1 MPIEISSIDDRFFK
15 DIVIRLLVP
24 SGDRPSC
31 QSILHELQYINTDLY
46 PFIQQSMNS
55 VRNFKPTVQAQ
66 MKMKSN
72 PSSLRNSIAIDK
84 EENDFF
90 NYDNSIIPEFDNLG
104 TACPVDFCKLNLT
117 FDLSETGSDYLNE
130 EKDHVVISIVSRI
143 DCILKMK
150 ITRIRNLLSF
160 FQLLRR
166 WIW

>member
-1 MPIEISSIDDRFFK
+1 
-15 DIVIRLLVP
+15 
-24 SGDRPSC
+24 
-31 QSILHELQYINTDLY
+31 
-46 PFIQQSMNS
+46 MN
-55 VRNFKPTVQAQ
+55 
-66 MKMKSN
+66 MKSN
-72 PSSLRNSIAIDK
+72 PSSLRNSISIDMDDS
-84 EENDFF
+84 EFI
-90 NYDNSIIPEFDNLG
+90 NYDNSNIPEFDRLG
-104 TACPVDFCKLNLT
+104 TASPVDFCKLNLT